1 MPRSVPA
8 AVDLSRPL
16 PEGTRVLLLVAME
29 AEARSLIA
37 DLGLHRDN
45 AFGDPRLPF
54 VHYRGRVRGLD
65 LLLSLSGKDQR
76 FEVDS
81 IGTEPAALSAYVS
94 ANAFEP
100 ALCINAGT
108 AGGFIKRG
116 GAIGDVY
123 LSDESF
129 RFHDRRISIPG
140 FDAYGVGSFPTVDV
154 RALAAKLNLK
164 SGVVSTGSSL
174 DLSDSDSHAMERFG
188 AHAKEME
195 AAAIGWVMH
204 TLRVPFFAIKS
215 ITDLVD
221 GPNPSHEEFLQN
233 LDAASKRLHEALLA
247 VLGELGGTPA

>member
-1 MPRSVPA
+1 MSPSFDVT
-8 AVDLSRPL
+8 RPL
-16 PEGTRVLLLVAME
+16 PKGTKVLLLVAME

-37 DLGLHRDN
+37 DLSLHRDN
-45 AFGDPRLPF
+45 QFGDPRLPF
-54 VHYRGRVRGLD
+54 VHYRGTVHGLD
-65 LLLSLSGKDQR
+65 LLLSLSGKDSR

-81 IGTEPAALSAYVS
+81 IGTEPAALSAYIS

-123 LSDESF
+123 LSDETF

-154 RALAAKLNLK
+154 RPLAAKLGLK

-174 DLSDSDSHAMERFG
+174 DLADCDSHAMESFG

-221 GPNPSHEEFLQN
+221 GPHPTHEEFLRN
-233 LDAASKRLHEALLA
+233 LDAASKRLHEAVLS
-247 VLGELGGTPA
+247 VLGELAGQDP